1 VAQSFGFAL
10 AQSFE
15 FPLAAGGLMATL
27 VLGLGTSHTPML
39 STPWEQWALG
49 AERDK
54 ANPRLLG
61 RDGEFYRY
69 DQLLERADSR
79 IAAEELTEEK
89 WRTRH
94 AAAQAALARVGEVLA
109 EASPDALVIVGDDQ
123 GELFPEEQ
131 MPALSIY
138 WGESIGGFRPDPALL
153 HPAMVHPSLDVAAW
167 GWYGDRQTIY
177 PCDAALG
184 RHLIE
189 ALIAEG
195 FDVSSCRAPSEGRSI
210 GHAYGFYE
218 QRIMRNG
225 RIPIV
230 PIFLNGYFPP
240 NQPTAARSYALGR
253 AIRRAIEA
261 WDSDKRVAFAASGGL
276 SHLVISEELDH
287 QVIGALQ
294 EKDERTLTSIP
305 ERMLRSGSG
314 EIKNWIAA
322 AGALEHLDMH
332 LVDYVPAYRSPAG
345 TGVGMAFT
353 YWS

>member
-1 VAQSFGFAL
+1 
-10 AQSFE
+10 
-15 FPLAAGGLMATL
+15 MATL

-39 STPWEQWALG
+39 STPWEQWAVG
-49 AERDK
+49 ADRDK

-61 RDGEFYRY
+61 PDGVYYRY
-69 DQLLERADSR
+69 DELLERADPR
-79 IAAEELTEEK
+79 IAAEELSEER
-89 WRTRH
+89 WRARH
-94 AAAQAALARVGEVLA
+94 AAAQAAIARLGEVLA
-109 EASPDALVIVGDDQ
+109 EMSPHALVIVGDDQ

-131 MPALSIY
+131 MPALCIY
-138 WGESIGGFRPDPALL
+138 WGESIGGFRPDPKLL
-153 HPAMVHPSLDVAAW
+153 HPGMVHPSLDVAAW

-177 PCDAALG
+177 PCDSAFG
-184 RHLIE
+184 RHIIE
-189 ALIAEG
+189 ALTADG
-195 FDVSSCRAPSEGRSI
+195 FDITSCRAPSEGRSI

-218 QRIMRNG
+218 RRIMRNG

-240 NQPTAARSYALGR
+240 NQPTAARSYALGQ

-276 SHLVISEELDH
+276 SHLVINEELDR
-287 QVIGALQ
+287 QVIEALKK
-294 EKDERTLTSIP
+294 KDERTLTDIP
-305 ERMLRSGSG
+305 EKVLQSANG

-322 AGALEHLDMH
+322 AGALERLDMH

-345 TGVGMAFT
+345 TGVGLTFA